1 MTPNPSER
9 LHGIDIARTCAICG
23 MFVVHAFLVLGPPS
37 SGLSGWERIVFNLTE
52 GRAAATF
59 VLLAGLGVGQ
69 LLSRR
74 ETTDSRRVLWRRAL
88 FLGVLG
94 VLNLIVW
101 PGDILRLYGVA
112 LLAAPWL
119 HRWSSKALSWLVV
132 ALIFIFP
139 LAAVFV
145 DWDARWD
152 WATLTYRGLWTPS
165 GFALNLV
172 VDGFRPLLPWLAFFV
187 LGLRLARLD
196 WRDSA
201 TQRRMLWAGICLF
214 VLSELVSAGLVKLAI
229 QSAMGEH
236 LGENVVTA
244 LLGTH
249 SLPSMPLFMLSALGI
264 ASLVLGGSFV
274 LGNHLARRIREA
286 LVSTGRLALTWYLG
300 HVLLLVGLSV
310 AGYGNRL
317 SALAAMGV
325 ALAGFAVVI
334 AVSYLRGGAPMLLE
348 RMLRRFSTPSPGPAP
363 AAARRRDGEA
373 AIHEKCT
380 SSRTQQPRS

>member
-1 MTPNPSER
+1 MTPNPTER
-9 LHGIDIARTCAICG
+9 LRGIDIARACAIFG

-88 FLGVLG
+88 FLGGLG

-112 LLAAPWL
+112 LFAAPWL
-119 HRWSSKALSWLVV
+119 HRWSSKALSGLVA
-132 ALIFIFP
+132 ALILVFP
-139 LAAVFV
+139 LAAFLV

-165 GFALNLV
+165 GFVLNLG

-196 WRDSA
+196 WRDRA
-201 TQRRMLWAGICLF
+201 TQRRMLWAGIWLF
-214 VLSELVSAGLVKLAI
+214 VLAEFASAGLVKLAI
-229 QSAMGEH
+229 QSAMGER
-236 LGENVVTA
+236 LGAQIVTA

-249 SLPSMPLFMLSALGI
+249 SIPPMPLFMLSALGI
-264 ASLVLGGSFV
+264 ACLVLGGGFV
-274 LGNHLARRIREA
+274 LGDHLPRRLQEA

-300 HVLLLVGLSV
+300 HVLLLVGLAL

-325 ALAGFAVVI
+325 AFAGFAGVV
-334 AVSYLRGGAPMLLE
+334 AVSTLRSGAPMLLE
-348 RMLRRFSTPSPGPAP
+348 RMLRRFSTPSPRADKAMESPP
-363 AAARRRDGEA
+363 E
-373 AIHEKCT
+373 
-380 SSRTQQPRS
+380 SPRE